1 MHFNDLVD
9 IDNCL
14 KRKLHQ
20 INDMVVIDDDE
31 KLNTNRTIVV
41 IDNDNSVLREVVVI
55 EDDNDSRNELKDQE

>member
-1 MHFNDLVD
+1 
-9 IDNCL
+9 
-14 KRKLHQ
+14 
-20 INDMVVIDDDE
+20 MVVIDDDE